1 MNKRLLQ
8 LAGLLNEEAPLDLKN
23 LVDKRTGKPVTVSV
37 QPTNNGKTTLP
48 PGTPPAKVIAGTT
61 VKPEAGAPAQPATN
75 MATTG
80 GVSPA
85 QPSTQATQEF
95 NKRAEAV
102 PQNVASQEDPNKPK
116 QPNAMHNDMLDGV
129 PGDTENEKIEN
140 VRMFLGLRPGKGWT
154 KKAQRRWEQFK
165 QFRAT
170 L

>member
-23 LVDKRTGKPVTVSV
+23 LVDKTTGKPVTVNI
-37 QPTNNGKTTLP
+37 QPANNGKTTLP
-48 PGTPPAKVIAGTT
+48 PGTPPAQVAAGTP

-95 NKRAEAV
+95 NKRAEAI
-102 PQNVASQEDPNKPK
+102 PQNIALQQDKK
-116 QPNAMHNDMLDGV
+116 PNAMHNDTLDLDGV
-129 PGDTENEKIEN
+129 PGNDDEEKIEN

-165 QFRAT
+165 QFRDA